1 VGHPFAHSRA
11 SLKNGSGVSQVLD
24 ESRLFERSA
33 GRHIPY
39 IGHISPGVV
48 LLNDRSV
55 MAMVALEGSPYE
67 LESIAERNAKAR
79 RTAMLLR
86 SIGDDNV
93 GVYVHMVR
101 HEKVA
106 PRQPRNFMTA
116 FAAGLDE
123 ALEQQLQGRLRKN
136 DWFLTIIVRP
146 RLRAKRSLNIW
157 RGRKTGAA
165 ASASDR
171 DLRQLEE
178 IVEDV
183 LATLA
188 DCAPRRLGYRHEGP
202 IRYTEI
208 GEALNLIRTCVYQ
221 KIPVVFG
228 PMAASLYTER
238 TVCRVN
244 IIRFLMP
251 ERSRVGA
258 IASFRSY
265 PAIPFTDADGAE
277 KTGTMPGMLNRLLS
291 VDFDICVTNSFFFK
305 NRAQTQAGL
314 SRKTGQLSGASETES
329 AQQEGLKEAKKDV
342 AGNVNVRGFHH
353 FSVAIYAAITTALD
367 RQFAV
372 VKDIIRAA
380 GAVET
385 REDFGAEA
393 AHWSQ
398 LPGVVDW
405 RTRIGGISSDNFA
418 HLASLDGYPQ
428 GTPRGYWGA
437 PVLRFRTRAGT
448 PFDFRFHKEDRG
460 HTMIT
465 GRNGSGKTALMGAL
479 AACLEPAMGAN
490 GIRILVDKDESNR
503 LLIEACG
510 GSYLHL
516 RRGQASG
523 LAPLRGWDDSTRT
536 RAALHWLFKRLIMR
550 DGRGDLDNEEDRRL
564 VDGISAQMSLPSEAR
579 TMIGLRQFLGFAKGG
594 AGDRFEKWCRGGSM
608 GWLLDN
614 DEHLVSIGPACPTR
628 FFGFDFTE
636 LLPKTDDDDDGACE
650 AAAAVI
656 THQLGGFMDG
666 RPITAFFEECRFYLE
681 PLGKLI
687 DDYSLTGR
695 KKELLLV
702 LVAQQP
708 EHFLRSRIGSS
719 LVSQCMNKIA
729 FPDGA
734 LNHDDLR
741 KLGMSQPAIEQL
753 TGEMMLGNARRF
765 LLWREGESVVLDFDL
780 SALPDYLSVLSG
792 RPRTLRAWDLAKEEH
807 RGDVETAVVA
817 FMHRQKEL
825 AR

>member
-1 VGHPFAHSRA
+1 
-11 SLKNGSGVSQVLD
+11 VLD
-24 ESRLFERSA
+24 TSYFFERSA
-33 GRHIPY
+33 ERYIPY
-39 IGHISPGVV
+39 AGHIRPGVV

-55 MAMVALEGSPYE
+55 MAMIALEGSPFE
-67 LESIAERNAKAR
+67 LESIATRNAKAR

-86 SIGDDNV
+86 NISDDNA

-101 HEKVA
+101 HGHVS
-106 PRQPRNFMTA
+106 PRQPRRFMTT

-123 ALEQQLQGRLRKN
+123 AVEQQLQGRLRKN
-136 DWFLTIIVRP
+136 DWFLTMIVRP
-146 RLRAKRSLNIW
+146 RLRATRKLNVW
-157 RGRKTGAA
+157 RGQRAGST

-171 DLRQLEE
+171 DVRQLEE
-178 IVEDV
+178 MVE
-183 LATLA
+183 AAMSTLA
-188 DCAPRRLGYRHEGP
+188 DCAPRRLGYRQEGP

-208 GEALNLIRTCVYQ
+208 GEALNLIRTCVYR
-221 KIPVVFG
+221 KVPVVFG
-228 PMAASLYTER
+228 TLAASLYTER
-238 TVCRVN
+238 TVCRGNTV
-244 IIRFLMP
+244 RLLMP
-251 ERSRVGA
+251 ERQRLGA
-258 IASFRSY
+258 MVSFRDY
-265 PAIPFTDADGAE
+265 PAIPYTDPEGVDHS
-277 KTGTMPGMLNRLLS
+277 GTLPGMLNRLLS
-291 VDFDICVTNSFFFK
+291 VESDICITNSFFFK
-305 NRAQTQAGL
+305 NRAQTQASL
-314 SRKTGQLSGASETES
+314 SRKTGQLAGASDTEA
-329 AQQEGLKEAKKDV
+329 AQQEGLKKAKKDV
-342 AGNVNVRGFHH
+342 AGSVNVRGFHH
-353 FSVAIYAAITTALD
+353 FSVAVYASNTAALD

-372 VKDIIRAA
+372 VRDILSNT
-380 GAVET
+380 GAVAC
-385 REDFGAEA
+385 REDLGSEA

-398 LPGVVDW
+398 LPGAVEW
-405 RTRIGGISSDNFA
+405 RTRVGGISSDNFA
-418 HLASLDGYPQ
+418 HLASLDGF
-428 GTPRGYWGA
+428 PRGAPKGYWGA
-437 PVLRFRTRAGT
+437 PVARFRTRAGT
-448 PFDFRFHKEDRG
+448 PFDFSFHREDRG

-465 GRNGSGKTALMGAL
+465 GRNGSGKTALMGFL
-479 AACLEPAMGAN
+479 AASLEPAMGAK

-523 LAPLRGWDDSTRT
+523 LAPLRGWEDSPRT

-564 VDGISAQMSLPSEAR
+564 VDGISAQMSLPPEERS
-579 TMIGLRQFLGFAKGG
+579 MIGLRQFLGFGKGG
-594 AGDRFEKWCRGGSM
+594 AGDRFEKWCRIGSM

-614 DEHLVSIGPACPTR
+614 DEHLVSIGPTCPTR

-666 RPITAFFEECRFYLE
+666 RPIAAFFEECRFYLA
-681 PLGKLI
+681 PLEKLI

-695 KKELLLV
+695 KKELLLIMA
-702 LVAQQP
+702 AQQP
-708 EHFLRSRIGSS
+708 EHFLTHRIGSS

-734 LNHDDLR
+734 LSHDDLR
-741 KLGMSQPAIEQL
+741 KLGLSQSAIEQL

-792 RPRTLRAWDLAKEEH
+792 RPRTLREWDQAKEEH
-807 RGDVETAVVA
+807 RGDVETAVVD